1 MQPKSLHTVS
11 ENDNEEI
18 KKNKGYTSELNF
30 SQRKEILMSI
40 KYVSKVIKSKWLIK
54 ENFLKKNK
62 IHYLVHG
69 NDNSNIVKKNKLI
82 IFKRTKG
89 ISSTILRKRSKK
101 IIEKN
106 G

>member
-1 MQPKSLHTVS
+1 
-11 ENDNEEI
+11 
-18 KKNKGYTSELNF
+18 
-30 SQRKEILMSI
+30 MSI
-40 KYVSKVIKSKWLIK
+40 KYSKVINQMVD
-54 ENFLKKNK
+54 ENFKENK